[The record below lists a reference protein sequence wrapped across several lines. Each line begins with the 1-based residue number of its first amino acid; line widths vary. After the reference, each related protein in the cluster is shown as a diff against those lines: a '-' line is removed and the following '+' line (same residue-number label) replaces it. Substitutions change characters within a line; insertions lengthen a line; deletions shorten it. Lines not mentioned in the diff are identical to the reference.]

1 MKKINVS
8 GLVQWVVIGFVST
21 VVVSC
26 GGGGA
31 QKETSG
37 SGDGGDTTT
46 TIQANSAIL
55 TSSEVEIKTGA
66 TNTATISLLAKDSN
80 NAVVKGATVNFSA
93 SGGAISAAQ
102 TTTDDKGLATVTIGS
117 GGDLSNQ
124 EISVFAEVTGVAKK
138 TIKLNF
144 IGTSLSLSGATSAI
158 SGQTVNYTLIL
169 KDGVGKSIAN
179 QLVELS
185 ATNATLS
192 VNSGVSNANGQLTV
206 SLTPTISSGHVIFKA
221 NALGASATTTVAVS
235 TVNQQFTSPS
245 ADAVVS
251 TRTCQPI
258 AFSAPNSSSAT
269 FAINR
274 GGLYKDNACSQSL
287 APNESVTVS
296 GTAQI
301 YAMSPGPGGAVVS
314 GSTGG
319 GASTL
324 NLKFV
329 ATLSKTM
336 TAQSDPAVTQ
346 PNKTSVISATVTD
359 DLGYPVEGATVY
371 FSVPTGN
378 ASLDSSSGIT
388 NTSGIATALLT
399 AGANATGQNGVTVTV
414 TTANLAT
421 GSPANLSANT
431 QLTIAASAT
440 SIDMGFDGAISKNT
454 AGTAYFIR
462 YTASLSDSSGSPLA
476 NRSVVFSRQ
485 YTKYY
490 KGNYT
495 YDSSN
500 SIWNQQQ
507 NAVCDAEDTNG
518 DGNLT
523 GSEQDLNGNG
533 ILDPAGDARLT
544 STADGTGGGST
555 TTVQTDASGLATVY
569 VHYLKDHGS
578 WLQIV
583 LKATAIVAGNNA
595 QTSRTFRLPVPL
607 DDVKQEAAPAFVES
621 PFGRATSCSNPN

>member
-1 MKKINVS
+1 M
-8 GLVQWVVIGFVST
+8 
-21 VVVSC
+21 
-26 GGGGA
+26 
-31 QKETSG
+31 
-37 SGDGGDTTT
+37 
-46 TIQANSAIL
+46 
-55 TSSEVEIKTGA
+55 
-66 TNTATISLLAKDSN
+66 
-80 NAVVKGATVNFSA
+80 
-93 SGGAISAAQ
+93 
-102 TTTDDKGLATVTIGS
+102 
-117 GGDLSNQ
+117 
-124 EISVFAEVTGVAKK
+124 
-138 TIKLNF
+138 
-144 IGTSLSLSGATSAI
+144 
-158 SGQTVNYTLIL
+158 
-169 KDGVGKSIAN
+169 
-179 QLVELS
+179 
-185 ATNATLS
+185 
-192 VNSGVSNANGQLTV
+192 
-206 SLTPTISSGHVIFKA
+206 
-221 NALGASATTTVAVS
+221 
-235 TVNQQFTSPS
+235 
-245 ADAVVS
+245 
-251 TRTCQPI
+251 
-258 AFSAPNSSSAT
+258 
-269 FAINR
+269 
-274 GGLYKDNACSQSL
+274 
-287 APNESVTVS
+287 
-296 GTAQI
+296 
-301 YAMSPGPGGAVVS
+301 
-314 GSTGG
+314 
-319 GASTL
+319 
-324 NLKFV
+324 
-329 ATLSKTM
+329 
-336 TAQSDPAVTQ
+336 
-346 PNKTSVISATVTD
+346 
-359 DLGYPVEGATVY
+359 
-371 FSVPTGN
+371 
-378 ASLDSSSGIT
+378 
-388 NTSGIATALLT
+388 
-399 AGANATGQNGVTVTV
+399 TVTV

-495 YDSSN
+495 YDSAN